1 MPARA
6 AGVNTFRAWSKQC
19 DLIDKAAKLLDR
31 NRSDFMPEATCDITS
46 SVTEDAQIT
55 VKDINYLPLPTKHL
69 IRRVCLKSVL
79 GSYEGLENL

>member
-1 MPARA
+1 M
-6 AGVNTFRAWSKQC
+6 NTFRALSKQC

-55 VKDINYLPLPTKHL
+55 VNDINYLPLPTKHL
-69 IRRVCLKSVL
+69 IIGVMTVR
-79 GSYEGLENL
+79 GFE